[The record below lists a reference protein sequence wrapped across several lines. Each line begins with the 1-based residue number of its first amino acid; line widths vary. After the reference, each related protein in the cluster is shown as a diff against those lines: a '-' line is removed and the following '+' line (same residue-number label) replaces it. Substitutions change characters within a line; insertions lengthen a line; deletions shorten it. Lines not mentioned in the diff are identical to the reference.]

1 MMKKIIKLL
10 ITGTYAQL
18 NQAENILNKIDLEKK
33 QVMIEAYI
41 VNATDGFNK
50 NFSANIDALN
60 AAATA
65 NGRDRITFT
74 GIDTNPSQQLQLP
87 LI

>member
-1 MMKKIIKLL
+1 
-10 ITGTYAQL
+10 
-18 NQAENILNKIDLEKK
+18 
-33 QVMIEAYI
+33 MIEAYI

-65 NGRDRITFT
+65 NGSDRITFT
-74 GIDTNPSQQLQLP
+74 GIDTNPILKYNWLTP
-87 LI
+87 V